1 MKRMVDETAHCEGG
15 LLLNICLSYGS
26 RGEIVHACRDLA
38 SDVLKGALSVH
49 QITEDALQQRLLSPV
64 DPDVIIRTSG
74 EHRISNFLLW
84 QLAYAELFFLEKTWP
99 EMQKQDL
106 VEVIEAFAGG
116 RERRFGR

>member
-1 MKRMVDETAHCEGG
+1 M
-15 LLLNICLSYGS
+15 
-26 RGEIVHACRDLA
+26 HACRDLA
-38 SDVLKGALSVH
+38 SDVQKGALSAH
-49 QITEDALQQRLLSPV
+49 QITEDAIQQRLLSPV

-106 VEVIEAFAGG
+106 VEVIEAYAGG